1 MRRAKVDETRQAR
14 NTLNVIEQKQSPK
27 FNRIE
32 VIRNSII
39 EYCVLLKVFFKQNWN
54 IVSNN

>member
-1 MRRAKVDETRQAR
+1 MRRAKVDETLQAR
-14 NTLNVIEQKQSPK
+14 NTLNVIERKQSPK

-39 EYCVLLKVFFKQNWN
+39 EYCVYSRYF
-54 IVSNN
+54 SNKIGT